1 MQAAQGPHDLRCG
14 QGFVQLEFDTDIYLS
29 LPPGFGSV
37 SRKAVLLDRRLYNL
51 KQSGRSWYILLSSTI
66 VVCDF
71 EQNAW

>member
-1 MQAAQGPHDLRCG
+1 MQAAQGPQGLRSA
-14 QGFVQLEFDTDIYLS
+14 QGFVQSEFDTDIYLS
-29 LPPGFGSV
+29 LPPGCGSE
-37 SRKAVLLDRRLYNL
+37 SRKAVLLNKRLYNL